1 MVELELGWAGLG
13 FLDRPDTRD
22 VAFYERMG
30 AALGSKDCAAA
41 AVGIIGDTIGPPEAE
56 E

>member
-1 MVELELGWAGLG
+1 MVDLNWAELG
-13 FLDRPDTRD
+13 FLDRSDTRY
-22 VAFYERMG
+22 VAFYERRRIT
-30 AALGSKDCAAA
+30 ALGSKDCAAA